1 MSCWVGRWLLLPC
14 SSSSSNNW
22 LLLLQHEAA
31 ASAACSPQRE
41 GSPLGSP
48 DSGAPLGLQQIVL
61 QMIKLLHPRTIQQQL
76 LLLLLLLLL
85 LQEVQQQVLSASLA
99 RVLLPV

>member
-1 MSCWVGRWLLLPC
+1 M
-14 SSSSSNNW
+14 
-22 LLLLQHEAA
+22 
-31 ASAACSPQRE
+31 
-41 GSPLGSP
+41 
-48 DSGAPLGLQQIVL
+48 GLQQIVL